1 MDPDT
6 RDDKFYLMGDL
17 VIPTK
22 EGVAKQ
28 KTKRRERNE
37 RKEKIIKKNEQR
49 YKPCF
54 RFFLAKLCD
63 LCG

>member
-1 MDPDT
+1 
-6 RDDKFYLMGDL
+6 MGDL